1 MSEREFLKAMGMKIR
16 LARRKR
22 GLTLMD
28 IQSNGI
34 TDISN
39 MSRIETGRVNPHL
52 LTLKKLSDLFEVDI
66 KKLI

>member
-1 MSEREFLKAMGMKIR
+1 MSEQEFLKSMGMKIR

-28 IQSNGI
+28 IQNNGI
-34 TDISN
+34 TGISN
-39 MSRIETGRVNPHL
+39 MSRIESGNVNPHL
-52 LTLKKLSDLFEVDI
+52 LTLKKLSDLFEIDI